1 MDRIFPKLSLGFR
14 SLLVTDFPWGISI
27 DSLRLSGVHLDA
39 VTAPFWRCWQCC
51 ISNSWGRPY
60 RQGRGTVCLCIST
73 VYLGRW
79 GEGCLHNAYRVGD
92 SKGLGLAV
100 EGAASGRKHV
110 DIARGAGV
118 RECMPYIPGSWSLFL
133 WKTSC
138 AYSEINCSYI
148 VFLDSR
154 KDVKRLWLFHL
165 SLFSIT
171 KLLCSVQVF
180 ELISKRVSW

>member
-14 SLLVTDFPWGISI
+14 NLLVTDFPWGISI
-27 DSLRLSGVHLDA
+27 DSLRLSGVRVDA
-39 VTAPFWRCWQCC
+39 VTASFWRCWQCC
-51 ISNSWGRPY
+51 ISNSWGLTGKGEERFACVY
-60 RQGRGTVCLCIST
+60 QLHVWGGLREGR
-73 VYLGRW
+73 
-79 GEGCLHNAYRVGD
+79 LHNAYRVSY

-100 EGAASGRKHV
+100 ESAASGRKHV

-133 WKTSC
+133 WKKSC
-138 AYSEINCSYI
+138 AYSEINCSYL

-165 SLFSIT
+165 SLFAVI

-180 ELISKRVSW
+180 ELISKSVSW